1 MPFKKKKGT
10 VSPVN
15 ILREY
20 VSTYMYWVKTG
31 KEKFRHKKE
40 IGPIFA
46 EMESARYLF
55 EQALSGTVYDYQKK
69 LERNVWAAAMHKYGE
84 EMDKL
89 KDALQRAVEDC
100 EAAKSDEEKE
110 AAARAKEEAEKR
122 KQEEEKLSLKEQMA
136 LAEQRELE
144 EEEDEQEE
152 SLEEEIAAGAGETMT
167 EADCKELWRIYQ
179 GMNREY
185 KQMKKTADRW
195 IEENPEEGCLGVTLM
210 LLLAPLAAVY
220 GLFQIL

>member
-144 EEEDEQEE
+144 EEEDEQGLFHTDCGWRVTGLRAGG
-152 SLEEEIAAGAGETMT
+152 SGRHRSGAGPGGI
-167 EADCKELWRIYQ
+167 R
-179 GMNREY
+179 GSR
-185 KQMKKTADRW
+185 TAARRAGD
-195 IEENPEEGCLGVTLM
+195 GKSG
-210 LLLAPLAAVY
+210 
-220 GLFQIL
+220 G